1 MSTVEGFNVHLR
13 RLLTVATTGFA
24 MIALAAC
31 GGAAPSTTEDNPNA
45 PVVYN
50 AQHESMTTIWAD
62 AFTKDTGIEVVLRHG
77 KDFELANQIK
87 AEGDRSPADVFL
99 TENSPAMAVVE
110 DAGMFADIDSA
121 TLEQVPRK
129 YSTST
134 GKWVGIAARS
144 TVFVY
149 NTDRLREEELPES
162 IMDLAKPEW
171 QGRWGAAPG
180 GADFQAIVSAILEL
194 EGEQQT
200 EAWLQAM

>member
-1 MSTVEGFNVHLR
+1 VLG
-13 RLLTVATTGFA
+13 RLLTVAGTGFA

-31 GGAAPSTTEDNPNA
+31 GGATASTAEDNPNA
-45 PVVYN
+45 LVVYN

-62 AFTKDTGIEVVLRHG
+62 AFTKETGIEVVLRHG

-110 DAGMFADIDSA
+110 NAGMFADIDPA
-121 TLEQVPRK
+121 TLAQVPKK

-149 NTDRLREEELPES
+149 NTDRLRTEELPES

-171 QGRWGAAPG
+171 QGRWGAGTG
-180 GADFQAIVSAILEL
+180 GGYLPTAVHLIS
-194 EGEQQT
+194 
-200 EAWLQAM
+200 